1 MVIDNKNKIFNILI
15 INKIPIQNI
24 YFMLCYAWEKVAL
37 THLRAVDVEAA
48 VVPSDFFAHVLV
60 NGATHLL
67 QRGLMHDYQ
76 PQRDPLS
83 TLRGRV
89 DWRETLATQA
99 HRRGKLVCEY
109 ENWSPDILPNQ
120 ILKTTFSRLLKTQN
134 IDKQILKNIKNIY
147 SKLNHISTI
156 RIDKQTWD
164 LAQNTQK
171 DIFYNFLLK
180 ICRLIHEQFLVNEA
194 DGTYLFKDLEA
205 TQIHRIF
212 EDFVRN
218 FYIKDQQKFKVS
230 RPKISWQ
237 LEKERATEGGD
248 LLPSMQT
255 DMCLFN
261 EQQKIIIDTK
271 FYSNTLQENFGKSS
285 IHSSHLYQ
293 IFAYLMHQENPH
305 CAGIL
310 LYPTVQQQLS
320 QTYRFEERGRSH
332 RISIETV
339 DLSVPYQHIKK
350 RLLKII
356 DLD

>member
-1 MVIDNKNKIFNILI
+1 MIV
-15 INKIPIQNI
+15 NKIPIQNI

-37 THLRAVDVEAA
+37 THLRPVDATVA
-48 VVPSDFFAHVLV
+48 VVPSDLFAHILA
-60 NGATHLL
+60 NGTMHFL

-76 PQRDPLS
+76 PQREPLS

-109 ENWSPDILPNQ
+109 ENWLPDILPNQ
-120 ILKTTFSRLLKTQN
+120 ILKTTFSYLLKTQN

-147 SKLNHISTI
+147 LKFNHISIIQLDTNI
-156 RIDKQTWD
+156 WA
-164 LAQNTQK
+164 LAEAMQK
-171 DIFYNFLLK
+171 DIFYDFLIK
-180 ICRLIHEQFLVNEA
+180 ICRLIHQQLLVDEIQ
-194 DGTYLFKDLEA
+194 GTYLFKDLET

-218 FYIKDQQKFKVS
+218 FYAKEQQKFKVS

-237 LEKERATEGGD
+237 LKKERVTEGGD
-248 LLPSMQT
+248 LLPLMQT

-293 IFAYLMHQENPH
+293 IFSYLMHQENSN
-305 CAGIL
+305 CKGIL
-310 LYPTVQQQLS
+310 LYPTVQRQLS

-332 RISIETV
+332 DISIETV
-339 DLSVPYQHIKK
+339 DLSVPYQNIKK

-356 DLD
+356 DLG

>member
-1 MVIDNKNKIFNILI
+1 MGKSRFDS
-15 INKIPIQNI
+15 
-24 YFMLCYAWEKVAL
+24 
-37 THLRAVDVEAA
+37 
-48 VVPSDFFAHVLV
+48 PSRRRCGGAQVSPDLFVHVLA
-60 NGATHLL
+60 NGAIHLL
-67 QRGLMHDYQ
+67 QRGLMHHYQ
-76 PQRDPLS
+76 PQRAPLS

-120 ILKTTFSRLLKTQN
+120 ILKTTFEHLLKIQN
-134 IDKQILKNIKNIY
+134 IDKQVLKNIKNIY
-147 SKLNHISTI
+147 SKLNHISAI

-171 DIFYNFLLK
+171 DIFYDFLLE
-180 ICRLIHEQFLVNEA
+180 ICRLIHEQFLVNER

-212 EDFVRN
+212 EDFVSN
-218 FYIKDQQKFKVS
+218 FYAKAQQKFKVS

-237 LEKERATEGGD
+237 LANEPTTEGGD

-255 DMCLFN
+255 DRCLFN

-285 IHSSHLYQ
+285 IHSAHLYQ
-293 IFAYLMHQENPH
+293 IFSYLMHQENPH
-305 CAGIL
+305 CEGVL

-320 QTYRFEERGRSH
+320 QTYRFEEGNRSH
-332 RISIETV
+332 RISIATV
-339 DLSVPYQHIKK
+339 DLSESYEHIKK